1 MRKLPA
7 NSHSSGPTATARVV
21 DSTPSPALMPAFDPK
36 VPGRGAVRSQV
47 VCDQPLWNKGILL
60 QELAHQLQRGV
71 LVSLGLD
78 QHIEDFAF
86 GVDGSPKVDRSAVD
100 FQIDLV
106 EMPNRV
112 RLHATL
118 S

>member
-1 MRKLPA
+1 VT
-7 NSHSSGPTATARVV
+7 NCSGTKAY
-21 DSTPSPALMPAFDPK
+21 FFK
-36 VPGRGAVRSQV
+36 
-47 VCDQPLWNKGILL
+47 
-60 QELAHQLQRGV
+60 
-71 LVSLGLD
+71 SLR
-78 QHIEDFAF
+78 HIEDFAF